1 MVQTVVSW
9 MNVYLG
15 FPAKEDEQE
24 GLPIWNVEKML
35 PMQLMTS
42 AWFRRI

>member
-9 MNVYLG
+9 MNVYAG
-15 FPAKEDEQE
+15 FPTEEDEQE
-24 GLPIWNVEKML
+24 VLPFWVVEKTL
-35 PMQLMTS
+35 PMQLMAS